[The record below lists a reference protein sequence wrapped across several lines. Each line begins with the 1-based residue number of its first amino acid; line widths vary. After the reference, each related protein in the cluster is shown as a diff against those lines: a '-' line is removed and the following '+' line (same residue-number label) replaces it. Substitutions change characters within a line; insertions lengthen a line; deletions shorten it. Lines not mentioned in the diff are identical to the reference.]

1 MGDPESTGAG
11 TVYPHGNIPFA
22 DSAFGYKPAE
32 NVVTLGTFLVNRNA
46 ENYVWNTDN
55 WGDAG
60 LVFTGGKIFRATYY
74 ESVPETLEFSVLFSD
89 EGTSDSL
96 TASKFSLLNDS
107 QSITR
112 SGTDPTEIELT

>member
-1 MGDPESTGAG
+1 M
-11 TVYPHGNIPFA
+11 
-22 DSAFGYKPAE
+22 
-32 NVVTLGTFLVNRNA
+32 TLGTFLVNRNA

-60 LVFTGGKIFRATYY
+60 LVFAGGKIFRATYY

-89 EGTSDSL
+89 DGASDSL